1 MKKYLTLFF
10 ITTAIIIGG
19 CKTQKIVTATP
30 SKAGEEVKQPIPCQN
45 EELKDGKG
53 SYRGFGIG
61 QSVNQQESISSAID
75 NAHASLAQKIIE
87 LAKITSNKYAQN
99 YTLQEKNEFHEQ
111 VQRQNTLASKTF
123 IVNAK
128 TICTE
133 TYKTSDKLYKTYT
146 CIEVEADA
154 EMKYFEKI
162 VQTSA
167 SLSKLKYDAALY
179 EKAHKE
185 AIEEFTVELEKK
197 TGK

>member
-1 MKKYLTLFF
+1 MRIVSGIQPMSQLHIGNYLG
-10 ITTAIIIGG
+10 AI
-19 CKTQKIVTATP
+19 
-30 SKAGEEVKQPIPCQN
+30 KQW
-45 EELKDGKG
+45 
-53 SYRGFGIG
+53 
-61 QSVNQQESISSAID
+61 IS
-75 NAHASLAQKIIE
+75 
-87 LAKITSNKYAQN
+87 
-99 YTLQEKNEFHEQ
+99 LQEKNEFHEQ